1 MGSSAKRKK
10 EKKQDFQKPKL
21 KVGKTK
27 PKASNLTDTSFRAK
41 SIVLNQ
47 QSLSTTAPS
56 LAGQFT
62 QQLSLVSSKS
72 DSQRRD
78 ALSYLTST
86 PVAVI
91 LPKVQPLIL
100 DGNKSVR
107 ENLLKLLRAL
117 PEMEIAGHVDQL
129 LLYVR
134 AGLTHLAVE
143 IRSSSLDVLDWLLQS
158 AGRELVASAGGW
170 VKTLMAFMSLL
181 GWSRKEKEGADKWTA
196 SRTSFGKPGSAE
208 SKLLV
213 KQLNTLALFLQTGLS
228 SPVEDGGVRDGR
240 LFPMWHTEQH
250 LIPGRS
256 NPYGYLNLFG
266 APRDVESEMYEDA
279 EGRKEVFGE
288 LMYEATTKGVQTC
301 KKEGGEV
308 GRAASAVEKVLKHD
322 MADYEARDSP

>member
-1 MGSSAKRKK
+1 MG
-10 EKKQDFQKPKL
+10 
-21 KVGKTK
+21 
-27 PKASNLTDTSFRAK
+27 ASGAVTLTGNLPA
-41 SIVLNQ
+41 IVLNQ

-86 PVAVI
+86 VTGLSTSGLPQPVAVI